1 MVGYHPHRSFS
12 FSYSG
17 HAAAE
22 IVEGITWWLLGLS
35 VAPPC
40 TCSVC
45 PRDLQEP
52 SANSSAVLERQ
63 LPLLSVSTT
72 TMGKDTP
79 RREANRVG
87 RGGNGMKKKAIA
99 NLTTKKKTITKAPRE
114 IRDIRI
120 KKKGDASSMDV
131 ADGSAS
137 AGGKKS
143 KPGKNLRKAQRK
155 LSGSK
160 KATRAKKEKRKH
172 IN

>member
-1 MVGYHPHRSFS
+1 ME
-12 FSYSG
+12 
-17 HAAAE
+17 HAAG
-22 IVEGITWWLLGLS
+22 IVNQSLS
-35 VAPPC
+35 ATLPRGF
-40 TCSVC
+40 TTRAR
-45 PRDLQEP
+45 PRDEASSPP
-52 SANSSAVLERQ
+52 SR
-63 LPLLSVSTT
+63 T

-99 NLTTKKKTITKAPRE
+99 NLTTKKKTIVKAPRE
-114 IRDIRI
+114 VRDIRI

-172 IN
+172 VN

>member
-1 MVGYHPHRSFS
+1 MVAAWPVRSTAVH
-12 FSYSG
+12 G
-17 HAAAE
+17 
-22 IVEGITWWLLGLS
+22 S
-35 VAPPC
+35 V
-40 TCSVC
+40 CSVC

>member
-1 MVGYHPHRSFS
+1 
-12 FSYSG
+12 
-17 HAAAE
+17 
-22 IVEGITWWLLGLS
+22 
-35 VAPPC
+35 
-40 TCSVC
+40 
-45 PRDLQEP
+45 
-52 SANSSAVLERQ
+52 
-63 LPLLSVSTT
+63 
-72 TMGKDTP
+72 MGKDTP

-99 NLTTKKKTITKAPRE
+99 NLTTKKKTIVKAPRE

-160 KATRAKKEKRKH
+160 KATRAKKEEAEAHKLSVDLLGSTRRRVLSDRTTGSAAC
-172 IN
+172 

>member
-1 MVGYHPHRSFS
+1 
-12 FSYSG
+12 
-17 HAAAE
+17 
-22 IVEGITWWLLGLS
+22 
-35 VAPPC
+35 
-40 TCSVC
+40 
-45 PRDLQEP
+45 
-52 SANSSAVLERQ
+52 
-63 LPLLSVSTT
+63 
-72 TMGKDTP
+72 MGKDTP

-143 KPGKNLRKAQRK
+143 KPGKSLRKAQRK

>member
-1 MVGYHPHRSFS
+1 
-12 FSYSG
+12 
-17 HAAAE
+17 
-22 IVEGITWWLLGLS
+22 
-35 VAPPC
+35 
-40 TCSVC
+40 
-45 PRDLQEP
+45 
-52 SANSSAVLERQ
+52 
-63 LPLLSVSTT
+63 
-72 TMGKDTP
+72 MGKDTP

-87 RGGNGMKKKAIA
+87 RGGNGIKKKAIA
-99 NLTTKKKTITKAPRE
+99 NLTTKKKTIVKAPRE

-131 ADGSAS
+131 ADGSAA